1 MISEFM
7 EQLSSSEINRYSYD
21 PHDVSVF
28 RTYLLDKVSAIKFY
42 SGLAISVVVF
52 FLSIGI
58 YYIYVFPILF
68 FSVYMFFDVLSGIKE
83 LTMDDSLKGRLDF
96 KPFGDEKQVSN
107 YFYTAF
113 LISNLLVYL
122 FNLEFSKRPQLLD
135 IYGFYFTQALHM
147 LFLLTLFMSLR
158 KILSTHEIVLIHS
171 PLPESPQSSQSTQ
184 DPTDNGIKK
193 VILLGFNEKKAKL
206 LMLFILAVFGTYLV
220 FIVLGIVLFEYS
232 VDNSYQIPLFIGIEV
247 KIGAY
252 LTTFRM
258 DILCL
263 VFQFVVFG
271 CFIFF
276 MVVFYRSLSVIAS
289 RVPVISEKIDHE
301 IMEEKIMIRG
311 LDLLLEGVEELS
323 NNKKRN

>member
-1 MISEFM
+1 
-7 EQLSSSEINRYSYD
+7 
-21 PHDVSVF
+21 
-28 RTYLLDKVSAIKFY
+28 
-42 SGLAISVVVF
+42 
-52 FLSIGI
+52 
-58 YYIYVFPILF
+58 
-68 FSVYMFFDVLSGIKE
+68 MFFDVLSGIKE

-113 LISNLLVYL
+113 IISNLLVYL

-171 PLPESPQSSQSTQ
+171 LLPESPQSSQSTQ

-232 VDNSYQIPLFIGIEV
+232 VDNSYQIPLFIGIEIRLSAILQLSAWISYV
-247 KIGAY
+247 WSFSSWFSDALSFHGCLLSFA
-252 LTTFRM
+252 FR
-258 DILCL
+258 DCISC
-263 VFQFVVFG
+263 
-271 CFIFF
+271 
-276 MVVFYRSLSVIAS
+276 SVIS
-289 RVPVISEKIDHE
+289 RRSTMK
-301 IMEEKIMIRG
+301 
-311 LDLLLEGVEELS
+311 S
-323 NNKKRN
+323 